1 GPLAVGG
8 TYQRTEAVV
17 VPAELVGDYWVIAIT
32 DTGDAVDNQWLR
44 DNNATICGTVTVN
57 DTWPPETTFTFGP
70 ADGALLNITE
80 VTFEWAGT
88 DNFTPVGELV
98 YSSCFWAE
106 CDPSA
111 GPFSVDTSYTFHG
124 LDDGVVTI
132 KVVSRDLAGNV
143 DPTPVVRSFTVDLT
157 SPEIIQQTLF
167 GEGYVPVDH
176 VDVTFSETV
185 NAGTFTADD
194 VELAGPGGAIAIDSL
209 VDLGDNVWRIGFAS
223 QDSEGQYTVTIGP
236 EIEDLVGN
244 AMEAAYVGNFTIVLP
259 DLEVNNIAI
268 PAEAQTEEEI
278 EVGWTVTNAGSGS
291 AAQEWEDCV
300 YLSDDNAIGDD
311 TPLGC
316 FTRPVEL
323 ASDEHYDTSA
333 MVTIPEM
340 LPEGDWWIVV
350 VTDANNAIVESAEG
364 VTSNGLVSDTPIA
377 LTRAPR
383 PDLVVTGLTP
393 PPNIPAGTLVEVVWT
408 VTNIGTAPAVGPWNE
423 RIAGST
429 DDTIGD
435 DNAGANEYRYAGIL
449 QPGDSLVRIDTY
461 QVPDP
466 APSGDF
472 WIVVCVDT
480 AGEILEFDDDNNCA
494 IAEVCIDCE
503 QPDLV
508 VTDIVGP
515 AEAAEFMN
523 VQWTVRNDGNET
535 AYGVWTDQ
543 VYLSEDMQAGDDIL
557 VGEFM
562 QLGPLADGVSY
573 TGDELVPIPV
583 DLEGTYYLVVLT
595 DALNDLPEPGGEGN
609 NSLVSS
615 NGVVINQAD
624 LPDLVVTGLTA
635 PAEGVTGELVDVS
648 WAVANNGELAADGSW
663 IDRVYL
669 SADDQLD
676 AGDEIMA
683 LFAPPGL
690 LDPTESYPGSVQFAL
705 PDEPGSYWVIV
716 HTDANDNIE
725 EGLDDNNNVYV
736 AGVATVVNPAPRPDL
751 VMVEVIAAAGGE
763 AGGEVP
769 VQWTVRNDGNAE
781 AAGGWF
787 DRVYVSTDAVPGDDL
802 QLAEFERVDPLDFGE
817 QYIRQENVTVPF
829 TFEGEYYFLVVTDA
843 HDEIDEGADAGINFG
858 FTSEST
864 LISQPD
870 LPDLTVTAINASTSG
885 FTSQS
890 IELTWEV
897 SNIGEWPAFGDWK
910 DRLYVSTDDQWD
922 VGDVQLGFSDID
934 GPLADGASYVAGGDY
949 VLPAEAGTYWFIVI
963 TNSDGD
969 VEEGTDLVNNTY
981 VSPSAI
987 TLVYMPRPD
996 LQVTSVEPPATEV
1009 SGEPVEV
1016 TWTVANTSTD
1026 TVATGPWYERL
1037 YISPNAQIG
1046 NDSLVANIFYDETL
1060 QPGESVVRH
1069 HDLTTPYM
1077 PEGYYLVVCVDAA
1090 SDVIETNEDNNCAI
1104 AATASQIE
1112 LPDLVVSG
1120 VVAPAD
1126 ATADG
1131 TVQVSWT
1138 LTNAGGATTYPFHWI
1153 DA

>member
-1 GPLAVGG
+1 
-8 TYQRTEAVV
+8 
-17 VPAELVGDYWVIAIT
+17 
-32 DTGDAVDNQWLR
+32 
-44 DNNATICGTVTVN
+44 
-57 DTWPPETTFTFGP
+57 
-70 ADGALLNITE
+70 
-80 VTFEWAGT
+80 
-88 DNFTPVGELV
+88 
-98 YSSCFWAE
+98 
-106 CDPSA
+106 
-111 GPFSVDTSYTFHG
+111 
-124 LDDGVVTI
+124 VTI

-143 DPTPVVRSFTVDLT
+143 DPTPVVRTFTVDLT
-157 SPEIIQQTLF
+157 QPEITKQTPT
-167 GEGYVPVDH
+167 GDVYVPVDC
-176 VDVTFSETV
+176 VDDTFSEQV
-185 NAGTFTADD
+185 NADTFAVDD
-194 VELAGPGGAIAIDSL
+194 VILTGPAGGIAVSSLIDM
-209 VDLGDNVWRIGFAS
+209 GDNVWRIGFTSS
-223 QDSEGQYTVTIGP
+223 QDSEGLYTVTVGP
-236 EIEDLVGN
+236 DVEDLVGN
-244 AMEAAYVGNFTIVLP
+244 AMEAAYVGSFNIVLP

-278 EVGWTVTNAGSGS
+278 EVGWTVTNAGTGS
-291 AAQEWEDCV
+291 AIESWEDCV
-300 YLSDDNAIGDD
+300 YLSNDNAIGGD
-311 TPLGC
+311 TLLGC

-340 LPEGDWWIVV
+340 LAEGDWWIVV
-350 VTDANNAIVESAEG
+350 VADAGDAIVESAEG

-393 PPNIPAGTLVEVVWT
+393 PPNIPEAGQWVEVVWT
-408 VTNIGTAPAVGPWNE
+408 VTNIGTAPAIGPWNE
-423 RIAGST
+423 RISGST

-480 AGEILEFDDDNNCA
+480 ASEISEFDDDNNCD
-494 IAEVCIDCE
+494 IAKVCIDCE

-535 AYGVWTDQ
+535 AYGVWTDR
-543 VYLSEDMQAGDDIL
+543 VYLSADIQVGDDLL

-562 QLGPLADGVSY
+562 QLGPLADGASY
-573 TGDELVPIPV
+573 AGDEWVTIPV

-595 DALNDLPEPGGEGN
+595 DALNDLSEPGGESN
-609 NSLVSS
+609 NSLVDS
-615 NGVVINQAD
+615 NGVVINQAE
-624 LPDLVVTGLTA
+624 LPDLVVTAFDA
-635 PAEGVTGELVDVS
+635 PVEGVTGEQVDVT
-648 WAVANNGELAADGSW
+648 WTVTNNGELAADGSW

-676 AGDEIMA
+676 AGDEIVA
-683 LFAPPGL
+683 LFAPPDL
-690 LDPTESYPGSVQFAL
+690 LEVGQSYPGSVQFAL
-705 PDEPGSYWVIV
+705 PDEPGNYWVIV
-716 HTDANDNIE
+716 YTDANDNIE
-725 EGLDDNNNVYV
+725 EGLDDNNNVHV

-802 QLAEFERVDPLDFGE
+802 QLAEFERVDPLGIGE

-843 HDEIDEGADAGINFG
+843 HEEVDEGADAGINFG

-885 FTSQS
+885 FTSQN

-897 SNIGEWPAFGDWK
+897 SNIGEWPAFGGWK
-910 DRLYVSTDDQWD
+910 DRLYISTDDQWD

-934 GPLADGASYVAGGDY
+934 GPLADGASYLAGGDY
-949 VLPAEAGTYWFIVI
+949 VLPAQAGTYWFIVI

-969 VEEGTDLVNNTY
+969 VEEGTDLINNTY

-996 LQVTSVEPPATEV
+996 LQVTSVEPPATEAP
-1009 SGEPVEV
+1009 GEPVEV
-1016 TWTVANTSTD
+1016 T
-1026 TVATGPWYERL
+1026 
-1037 YISPNAQIG
+1037 
-1046 NDSLVANIFYDETL
+1046 
-1060 QPGESVVRH
+1060 
-1069 HDLTTPYM
+1069 
-1077 PEGYYLVVCVDAA
+1077 
-1090 SDVIETNEDNNCAI
+1090 
-1104 AATASQIE
+1104 
-1112 LPDLVVSG
+1112 
-1120 VVAPAD
+1120 
-1126 ATADG
+1126 
-1131 TVQVSWT
+1131 
-1138 LTNAGGATTYPFHWI
+1138 
-1153 DA
+1153 